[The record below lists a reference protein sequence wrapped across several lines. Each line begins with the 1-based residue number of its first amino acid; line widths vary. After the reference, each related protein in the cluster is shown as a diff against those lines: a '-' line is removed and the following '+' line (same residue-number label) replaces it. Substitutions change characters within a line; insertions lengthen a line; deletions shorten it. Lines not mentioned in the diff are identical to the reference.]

1 MNLSIIIVIYNT
13 KELLDLCLRE
23 LFKIK
28 TYEEFEIIFV
38 DNNSKDGTREYLE
51 KLQRSKSFIK
61 VIFNKENFGFAKAVN
76 QGIKIS
82 QGNRVLLLN
91 SDAFISQGQ
100 IKELLE
106 VLKSDS
112 KIAIVAPQLLNIDGS
127 IQPSFGNFPSIV
139 TMIFYLSRLDKI
151 LPWGM
156 VIYPKESAKPQLK
169 KPDWI
174 SGACLLIKK
183 EVFDKIGLFDKHYFM
198 GIEDIDF
205 CYRVRLSGYV
215 VVYFPAV
222 TVTHYHQYSSN
233 KFHKK
238 LSVICAENQSL
249 KYFYRKFY
257 PKAKIRY
264 YIFSFFVGAKDALQ
278 SLKIYY
284 ENHFTNK

>member
-1 MNLSIIIVIYNT
+1 MNLSIIIVIHNT
-13 KELLDLCLRE
+13 KELIGQSLNE
-23 LFKIK
+23 LLKIK
-28 TYEEFEIIFV
+28 TDLGWEIIFI
-38 DNNSKDGTREYLE
+38 DNNSEDGTKKYLAE
-51 KLQRSKSFIK
+51 LQRSRSFIK

-82 QGNRVLLLN
+82 QGDSVLLLN
-91 SDAFISQGQ
+91 SDAFISQAQ
-100 IKELLE
+100 IKELWE
-106 VLKSDS
+106 TLKSDS
-112 KIAIVAPQLLNIDGS
+112 KIAIIAPRLLNIDGS
-127 IQPSFGNFPSIV
+127 IQPSFGNFPSIM

-156 VIYPKESAKPQLK
+156 AVYPEKSSKPQLK

-183 EVFDKIGLFDKHYFM
+183 EVFDKIGLFDEHYFM

-215 VVYFPAV
+215 VVYFSAV
-222 TVTHYHQYSSN
+222 TITHYHQYSSK

-238 LSVICAENQSL
+238 LSVIRAENQSL